1 VVKNSVTLFKRLFI
15 GGILYV
21 GLIPGIAQAKWIKAS
36 VTGIGVAP
44 SPTNQVQLDFVL
56 YNYTTTTANV
66 WNQTL
71 PAYGY
76 GYGPVPLYGF
86 GTGVSNSSP
95 QTLQGPFDAHYQPGT
110 GGNTFA
116 LMNDGNFDPIK
127 PFIELNGSTTI
138 PYLGKG
144 FPGNQ
149 GDTVTT
155 IQLLGGPNP
164 LISTGPMNP
173 QFSSA
178 GSPNV
183 VDFLRSAIATT
194 GSSYSCSPSPCGT
207 GTINFTAE
215 GAFNFTWTN
224 VQFDEIE
231 SVPAPLPI
239 FGALSAFGF
248 SRKLRK
254 RINGQKIGTII

>member
-1 VVKNSVTLFKRLFI
+1 MVKNSLTLLKHLFI
-15 GGILYV
+15 GGILSV
-21 GLIPGIAQAKWIKAS
+21 GLRPGIAQAKWIKVS
-36 VTGIGVAP
+36 VRGVGVLPANP
-44 SPTNQVQLDFVL
+44 VQLDFVL

-116 LMNDGNFDPIK
+116 LKNDGNFDPLK
-127 PFIELNGSTTI
+127 SFIELNGSTTI
-138 PYLGKG
+138 PYLVKG
-144 FPGNQ
+144 FGSNQ
-149 GDTVTT
+149 GDAVTS
-155 IQLLGGPNP
+155 IQLLGGSNP
-164 LISTGPMNP
+164 LISTGPMTP
-173 QFSSA
+173 QFSSM
-178 GSPNV
+178 GSLNV
-183 VDFLRSAIATT
+183 VDFLSSAIATT

-207 GTINFTAE
+207 GTIGFTPE
-215 GAFNFTWTN
+215 SAFTFNWTN

-231 SVPAPLPI
+231 SVPTPLPI

-254 RINGQKIGTII
+254 RINSQKIGTLI